1 MGPDAAHEEDVGRIP
16 PQGGLQPD
24 GVATAEGAGWRLG
37 LPPPPAGVCDGGG
50 GFAGGG
56 YLRLLPP
63 EHIRALYLN

>member
-37 LPPPPAGVCDGGG
+37 LPPPPLEYAMAG
-50 GFAGGG
+50 AGLQEVDT
-56 YLRLLPP
+56 YVSCRQNTFV
-63 EHIRALYLN
+63 HYI